1 MRKLIGLATPVA
13 ALAVA
18 AGIAHAGQGATNQN
32 GEFIDLNVAVS
43 PPIASSTNGP
53 RGVGVSFDSFAGNR
67 INANTPGNNTSI
79 VVRFNKGF
87 KFNGT
92 LFPSC
97 KINPTPGALTTCP
110 PSARIGTGTAE
121 AEIPGA
127 NGAPPT
133 FVPAKL
139 VAYNGKPFSGKAPT
153 LIFIALLNGTPAA
166 ELDFTAKQQP
176 SGPYGL
182 AFIQIQFPNS
192 PPSAFGISKF
202 SVQVPDRS
210 VTRRVQGKKAK
221 VHLFEAPTKCHG
233 SWKFAQTNTFDNA
246 PPLTATDSQPCVKR

>member
-1 MRKLIGLATPVA
+1 MRKLIGLATAVA
-13 ALAVA
+13 ALAI
-18 AGIAHAGQGATNQN
+18 AGIAHAGQGATNPN

-43 PPIASSTNGP
+43 PPIASSTNRP
-53 RGVGVSFDSFAGNR
+53 RGVGVSFDSFTGNR

-79 VVRFNKGF
+79 VVRFNRGF
-87 KFNGT
+87 KFNGS

-110 PSARIGTGTAE
+110 ASARIGTGTAE

-139 VAYNGKPFSGKAPT
+139 VVYNGKPFSGKAPT
-153 LIFIALLNGTPAA
+153 LIFTALLNGTPAA
-166 ELDFTAKQQP
+166 ELDFTAEQQP

-182 AFIQIQFPNS
+182 AFTEIQFPNS
-192 PPSAFGISKF
+192 PPPAFGISKF

-210 VTRRVQGKKAK
+210 VTRRVKGKKTK
-221 VHLFEAPTKCHG
+221 VHLIEAPTTCRG
-233 SWKFAQTNTFDNA
+233 SWKFAQTNTFDNG
-246 PPLTATDSQPCVKR
+246 PPLTATDSQPCTKR